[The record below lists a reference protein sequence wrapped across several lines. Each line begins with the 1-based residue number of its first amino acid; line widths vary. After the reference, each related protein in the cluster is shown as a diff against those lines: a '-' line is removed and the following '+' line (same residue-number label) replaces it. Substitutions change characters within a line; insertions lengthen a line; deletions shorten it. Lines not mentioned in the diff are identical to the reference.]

1 MGQIK
6 EFIEYIFNAIKIL
19 IIVQPWQSGI
29 RVRAGKKTKKLSAGI
44 HFRIPYID
52 SVYVQEIRLRV
63 VDMPIQTVTTKDEKN
78 ITLNGA
84 VGYIITDIEKLYKT
98 IYHPE
103 TTIRNLVMSST
114 SEHCFNSF
122 LEEIKVEKLEES
134 ILLKLNDT
142 DYGVKFTYFKI
153 VNFAVVKT
161 FRLIQDQTWSYEG
174 LQLDQKK

>member
-1 MGQIK
+1 
-6 EFIEYIFNAIKIL
+6 
-19 IIVQPWQSGI
+19 
-29 RVRAGKKTKKLSAGI
+29 
-44 HFRIPYID
+44 
-52 SVYVQEIRLRV
+52 
-63 VDMPIQTVTTKDEKN
+63 
-78 ITLNGA
+78 
-84 VGYIITDIEKLYKT
+84 
-98 IYHPE
+98 
-103 TTIRNLVMSST
+103 MSST